1 MNTYLIFALGFL
13 AQILFFGRTIA
24 QWFKSEHA
32 GKVISPVIFWQL
44 SLVASLLMLLYGIFR
59 KDFSIILGQMLV
71 YYIYV
76 RNLQLKKAW
85 HIIPLFFRLFFLIAP
100 IGILAWLVNAE
111 HYSLESIIKNQDVS
125 SFLLIWGSAGQV
137 IFTFRF
143 IYQWITSEREKE
155 SVLPLGFWIISTI
168 GSLMIFAYSIFRV
181 DPVLFLAHILGL
193 FMYIRNILI
202 YFGKRSLFSSIR
214 IPAIQNLMR
223 LISNKLH

>member
-32 GKVISPVIFWQL
+32 GKVLSPVIFWQL
-44 SLVASLLMLLYGIFR
+44 SLLASLLMLLYGIFR
-59 KDFSIILGQMLV
+59 QDFSIILGQMLV

-76 RNLQLKKAW
+76 RNLQLKRAW
-85 HIIPLFFRLFFLIAP
+85 HKIPLFLRGLFLIAP
-100 IGILAWLVNAE
+100 IAVFIWLLTGEQYSFKSILGN
-111 HYSLESIIKNQDVS
+111 KDVS
-125 SFLLIWGSAGQV
+125 SFLLIWGSVGQV

-143 IYQWITSEREKE
+143 IYQWIYSEKEKE

-168 GSLMIFAYSIFRV
+168 GSLMIFAYSIFRL

-193 FMYIRNILI
+193 FMYLRNILI
-202 YFGKRSLFSSIR
+202 YFGKRSLFSGIR
-214 IPAIQNLMR
+214 IPLIQNLIR
-223 LISNKLH
+223 DINSKLQ

>member
-32 GKVISPVIFWQL
+32 GKVLSPVIFWQL
-44 SLVASLLMLLYGIFR
+44 SLLASLLMLLYGIFR
-59 KDFSIILGQMLV
+59 QDFPIILGQMLV

-76 RNLQLKKAW
+76 RNLQLKRAW
-85 HIIPLFFRLFFLIAP
+85 HKIPLFLRGLFLIAP
-100 IGILAWLVNAE
+100 IAVFIWLLTGEQYSFKSILGN
-111 HYSLESIIKNQDVS
+111 KDVS
-125 SFLLIWGSAGQV
+125 SFLLIWGSVGQV

-143 IYQWITSEREKE
+143 IYQWVYSEKEKE

-168 GSLMIFAYSIFRV
+168 GSLMIFAYSIFRL

-193 FMYIRNILI
+193 FMYLRNILI
-202 YFGKRSLFSSIR
+202 YFGKRSLFSGIR
-214 IPAIQNLMR
+214 IPLIQNLIR
-223 LISNKLH
+223 DINSKLQ

>member
-1 MNTYLIFALGFL
+1 MKTYLIFALGFL

-44 SLVASLLMLLYGIFR
+44 SLLASLLMLLYGIFR
-59 KDFSIILGQMLV
+59 QDFSIILGQMLV

-76 RNLQLKKAW
+76 RNLQLKRAW
-85 HIIPLFFRLFFLIAP
+85 HKIPLFLRGLFLIAP
-100 IGILAWLVNAE
+100 IAVFIWLLTGEQYSFKSILGN
-111 HYSLESIIKNQDVS
+111 KDVS
-125 SFLLIWGSAGQV
+125 SFLLIWGSVGQV

-143 IYQWITSEREKE
+143 IYQWIYSEKEKE

-168 GSLMIFAYSIFRV
+168 GSLMIFAYSIFRL

-193 FMYIRNILI
+193 FMYLRNILI
-202 YFGKRSLFSSIR
+202 YFGKRSLFSGIR
-214 IPAIQNLMR
+214 IPLIQNLIR
-223 LISNKLH
+223 DINSKLQ

>member
-44 SLVASLLMLLYGIFR
+44 SLLASLLMLLYGIFR
-59 KDFSIILGQMLV
+59 QDFSIILGQMLV

-76 RNLQLKKAW
+76 RNLQLKRAW
-85 HIIPLFFRLFFLIAP
+85 HKIPLFLRGLFLIAP
-100 IGILAWLVNAE
+100 IAVFIWLLTGEQYSFKSILGN
-111 HYSLESIIKNQDVS
+111 KDVS
-125 SFLLIWGSAGQV
+125 SFLLIWGSVGQV

-143 IYQWITSEREKE
+143 IYQWIYSEKEKE

-168 GSLMIFAYSIFRV
+168 GSLMIFAYSIFRL

-193 FMYIRNILI
+193 FMYLRNILI
-202 YFGKRSLFSSIR
+202 YFGKRSLFSGIR
-214 IPAIQNLMR
+214 IPLIQNLIR
-223 LISNKLH
+223 DINSKLQ